1 MFAGCMHL
9 SVLSLGLVY
18 RGLTVSFQLDFK
30 HFCLIQVLQ
39 RVVIWRNYLF
49 ICTSLPETLL
59 FKGDITIGSNVCKD
73 SSLPPVIQCFPTW
86 HLVWLQDSPE
96 KKLSGMPPPP
106 KKSIVFS
113 FFAAGSQGWFRPDG
127 LCLPRQK
134 AVGGHKPE
142 VILRNWDPPVS
153 PHFCWSHMFPR
164 TGASFKCQWG
174 QFIL

>member
-39 RVVIWRNYLF
+39 RVVVWRNYLF

-86 HLVWLQDSPE
+86 HLVGLQDSPE
-96 KKLSGMPPPP
+96 KKCHHFNCQAMPPPP

-113 FFAAGSQGWFRPDG
+113 FFCSRKPGLVQAWWPLPSQTKGSRWAQARSY
-127 LCLPRQK
+127 LK
-134 AVGGHKPE
+134 K
-142 VILRNWDPPVS
+142 LRSPCEPPFLLISYV
-153 PHFCWSHMFPR
+153 PTNRGF
-164 TGASFKCQWG
+164 
-174 QFIL
+174 L